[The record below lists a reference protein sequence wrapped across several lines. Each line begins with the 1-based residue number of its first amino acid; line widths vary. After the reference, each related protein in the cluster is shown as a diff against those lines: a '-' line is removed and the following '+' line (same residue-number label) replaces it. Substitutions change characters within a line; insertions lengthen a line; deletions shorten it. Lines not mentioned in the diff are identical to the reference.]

1 MSRVGLVRLAV
12 AVFLAVSARPGVAQ
26 QPPQL
31 GDYSVLALEDVLLK
45 AGARLVSGAAGAVDG
60 TVTLKRGARVAG
72 TIVAGTL
79 ELARD
84 SRVGRTFC
92 GIVIG
97 RPPLP
102 ACNLPPSPVVDPA
115 LLPPVSVVPGVNDLE
130 VPSRTGIAPVGPGS
144 FDEVI
149 VGRGA
154 LLNLSGGDYTAR
166 SIRVAADGQLLCSEA
181 CRIGVAESIRLGPRA
196 ELGARGGLSPQNVRI
211 DVAGSGSQPPAF
223 RGKPR
228 SSVTGTI
235 YAPAGVV
242 RLGRLGSYRGAF
254 VGTEVIVGPE
264 AQVRLGSAL

>member
-181 CRIGVAESIRLGPRA
+181 CRIGVAESIRLGARA
-196 ELGARGGLSPQNVRI
+196 AGSARRTCAATWPAAAPSRRRSGASRGARSRGRSTPRPGSC
-211 DVAGSGSQPPAF
+211 GSGGSGAIAV
-223 RGKPR
+223 R
-228 SSVTGTI
+228 SW
-235 YAPAGVV
+235 
-242 RLGRLGSYRGAF
+242 GRR
-254 VGTEVIVGPE
+254 
-264 AQVRLGSAL
+264 